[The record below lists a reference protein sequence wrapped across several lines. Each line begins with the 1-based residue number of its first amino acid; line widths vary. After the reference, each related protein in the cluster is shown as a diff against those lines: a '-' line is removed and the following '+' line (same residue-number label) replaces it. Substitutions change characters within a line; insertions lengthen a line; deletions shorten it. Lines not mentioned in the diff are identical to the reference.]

1 VKRMISAMIARLA
14 AVSFLVLASWAAVAQ
29 DQAFTNRSTDLKEK
43 AAMDA
48 RTVATLPENT
58 SVRVIGRGGQ
68 WTQVEAQAQ
77 RGWVRVFHLRFP
89 SAVET
94 SSGSGGGA
102 FSSLTGALGFGR
114 QNQRTAT
121 VATTGIRGLTAE
133 DFANA
138 SPDTEALKRL
148 QSWRAD
154 RPAAER
160 FARDGKLAAQNVD
173 YSEGR
178 R

>member
-1 VKRMISAMIARLA
+1 MLSRLLA
-14 AVSFLVLASWAAVAQ
+14 LSLLVLAAWAANAQ
-29 DQAFTNRSTDLKEK
+29 EQAFTNRATELKEK
-43 AAMDA
+43 ASADA
-48 RTVATLPENT
+48 RTVASLPENT
-58 SVRVIGRGGQ
+58 AVKVLGRGGP

-94 SSGSGGGA
+94 SSSASGGALSGI
-102 FSSLTGALGFGR
+102 TGALGFGR
-114 QNQRTAT
+114 QTAKPST

-138 SPDTEALKRL
+138 SPDEAALRRL
-148 QSWRAD
+148 QSFRAD
-154 RPAAER
+154 KGSAER
-160 FARDGKLAAQNVD
+160 FARDGKVAAQQID